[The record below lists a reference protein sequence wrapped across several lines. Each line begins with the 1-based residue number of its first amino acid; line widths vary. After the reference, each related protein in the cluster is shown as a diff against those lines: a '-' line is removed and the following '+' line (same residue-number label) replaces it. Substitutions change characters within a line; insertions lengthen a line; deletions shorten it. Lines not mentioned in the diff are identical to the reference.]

1 MSGKYHELTP
11 VVDVSIVAA
20 NYNNGPFLDDF
31 MVSIIDSACYP
42 KELIIIDD
50 ASTDNSLQILKAYEW
65 LPFLNI
71 IPLKNNVGLASA
83 LNMGLEMASSKYIMR
98 LDPDDVIDSTKI
110 GIQFEYLE
118 EHPSVDVLG
127 TNAYYFTKDKNIRI
141 NTTNFPEKHDS
152 IYQRFYNGQFG
163 VLHGTIMAKASVIKA
178 YPYFNARPVEYV
190 SFSNM
195 IKDGYQ
201 FHNLSQVLYGV
212 RIHGDSFVSTM
223 KYTQYKNLF
232 GYRDSIFQT
241 KTSSGYIC
249 LLYYHIYFYR
259 KYMLTENVALKYCFL
274 IMSIILQ
281 PGKLLARTKTYF
293 LRHHE

>member
-20 NYNNGPFLDDF
+20 NYNNGPFLEDF
-31 MVSIIDSACYP
+31 MTSIIDSTCYP

-50 ASTDNSLQILKAYEW
+50 ASTDHSTHILNTYNW
-65 LPFLNI
+65 VPFLKVI
-71 IPLKNNVGLASA
+71 FLKNNVGLASA
-83 LNMGLEMASSKYIMR
+83 LNMGLEMATSKYIMR

-118 EHPSVDVLG
+118 NHPSVDVLG
-127 TNAYYFTKDKNIRI
+127 TNAYYFTKDKNTRI

-152 IYQRFYNGQFG
+152 IYKRFYNGQFG

-201 FHNLSQVLYGV
+201 FRNLSQVLYGV

-223 KYTQYKNLF
+223 KYTQYKKLF
-232 GYRDSIFQT
+232 GYRDAIFQT
-241 KTSSGYIC
+241 KTSSGYIWM
-249 LLYYHIYFYR
+249 LYYHIYFYR
-259 KYMLTENVALKYCFL
+259 KYMLTENAVLKYSFL
-274 IMSIILQ
+274 ILSILLQ
-281 PGKLLARTKTYF
+281 PVKLLARIKTYL